1 MKVNDFTFAGK
12 QLADF
17 NCICC
22 NFDGSS
28 GTVEVGSEIKLNQ
41 EKPSGSNVF
50 NLYSTTYDEPFT
62 LPLSICFNPC
72 KTDIDYLTVTQARKI
87 QKWLSQR
94 NKVFRINCEGFE
106 HLYWIGTFI
115 VKQVM
120 LNDVI
125 IGFNLTFTANTPYA
139 LQDDLVINCDLSD
152 SNRETEF
159 EVSGDQF
166 GYIDADYVI
175 TCKEAGNLTISS
187 YYVDQENGLLIL
199 DKQFKLANCIMDEV
213 ITINGLSQIITSS
226 VVGRQLGK
234 DCNFL
239 LPRLINTYQSDD
251 EVVQNRII
259 VNRACTIQITY
270 SPTAMVSY
278 GYKG

>member
-1 MKVNDFTFAGK
+1 M
-12 QLADF
+12 
-17 NCICC
+17 
-22 NFDGSS
+22 
-28 GTVEVGSEIKLNQ
+28 
-41 EKPSGSNVF
+41 
-50 NLYSTTYDEPFT
+50 
-62 LPLSICFNPC
+62 
-72 KTDIDYLTVTQARKI
+72 
-87 QKWLSQR
+87 
-94 NKVFRINCEGFE
+94 
-106 HLYWIGTFI
+106 
-115 VKQVM
+115 
-120 LNDVI
+120 
-125 IGFNLTFTANTPYA
+125 
-139 LQDDLVINCDLSD
+139 INCDLSD

-159 EVSGDQF
+159 DVSGDQF

-175 TCKEAGNLTISS
+175 TCKEAGDLTVSS

-199 DKQFKLANCIMDEV
+199 DKQFKLANCIMNEV

-251 EVVQNRII
+251 EIVKNRII